1 MQSQNNR
8 YLVFSRVLEPFSS
21 HMPMLM
27 IAILLTLWRCPD
39 LSLLARQSLRPIE
52 LAIWQSL
59 PSDQQSIAYY
69 RTWIVKK
76 AFAKARGGRFTDSA

>member
-1 MQSQNNR
+1 
-8 YLVFSRVLEPFSS
+8 
-21 HMPMLM
+21 MPMLM
-27 IAILLTLWRCPD
+27 IAILLTLCRFPD